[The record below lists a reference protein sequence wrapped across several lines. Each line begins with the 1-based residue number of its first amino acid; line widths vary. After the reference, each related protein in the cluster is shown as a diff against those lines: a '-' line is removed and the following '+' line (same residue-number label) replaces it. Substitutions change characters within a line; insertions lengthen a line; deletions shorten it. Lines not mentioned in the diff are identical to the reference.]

1 MSIFKKQHTL
11 SIPEPFSAEDIKL
24 ESSICTGE
32 STIGFYDKTLKRLVY
47 AELVRSEKDIRA
59 CPHRDSCT
67 SFRQMLP
74 VTALKI
80 LEGRQPVGGFLPCHR
95 QNYA

>member
-1 MSIFKKQHTL
+1 MSIIKKQHTL

-47 AELVRSEKDIRA
+47 AELVRSEKDII
-59 CPHRDSCT
+59 DFYKKYGLSYKGE
-67 SFRQMLP
+67 S
-74 VTALKI
+74 K
-80 LEGRQPVGGFLPCHR
+80 
-95 QNYA
+95 